1 MTAHW
6 SLLLDKILMSQAKT
20 LPIQTHSP
28 TLATLLSLIVPGSG
42 QAYVGRRERGV
53 FILLTAALLIF
64 LLGWLNLWVLA
75 PLGLPFWLWQAW
87 EARLYAQGRNPGTA
101 RLVLAAALPFY
112 AVGWQVTQIDVSRV
126 ITSAPKV
133 VPFVTGL
140 VQPSYFDRQIDYSAV
155 PAAIEIPC
163 SPSPAAAP
171 TPASGPSIHLNAACA
186 MPGETVAITGAGF
199 APETEGEIWFQNA
212 IGDRAR
218 ARGTDG
224 LLAFAADESGTF
236 SIEAVMPAVANT
248 DPQTHRL
255 EARYITAVGP
265 LRLSETSWLVIGRM
279 GETIAQALM
288 ATTLGAILAVLVS
301 FFAARNLMRVN
312 PATQAVYYVM
322 RTLLNILRAVEPL
335 IMAIVFVVWVGLGPF
350 AGVLALTV
358 HSIAALG
365 KLYSEAIESI
375 EPGPIEA
382 ITATGADR
390 LQVIWY
396 GVLPQVWPPFIA
408 FTVYRWD
415 INVRMST
422 IIGFVG
428 GGGIGFLLQQWI
440 RLTDFRAAGAAIW
453 AIAVVVTV
461 LDFLSSEVRKRVV

>member
-1 MTAHW
+1 
-6 SLLLDKILMSQAKT
+6 MSQAT
-20 LPIQTHSP
+20 LHAPTHNP
-28 TLATLLSLIVPGSG
+28 TLATLFSLIAPGAG
-42 QAYVGRRERGV
+42 QVYVGRRERG
-53 FILLTAALLIF
+53 ALIF
-64 LLGWLNLWVLA
+64 LMVGVLLALLAWLNLWVLA

-87 EARLYAQGRNPGTA
+87 EARLYAQGKKPGTM
-101 RLVLAAALPFY
+101 RLVLSVALLVY
-112 AVGWQVTQIDVSRV
+112 AIGWQVTQIDISRV
-126 ITSAPKV
+126 IVNAPKV
-133 VPFVTGL
+133 APFVTGL
-140 VQPSYFDRQIDYSAV
+140 VQPSYLDRQIDYSTAQAGV
-155 PAAIEIPC
+155 EIPC
-163 SPSPAAAP
+163 SPAPVAAPAADH
-171 TPASGPSIHLNAACA
+171 GPVIHLSAACA
-186 MPGETVAITGAGF
+186 NPGDVVTITGAGF
-199 APETEGEIWFQNA
+199 PAGVEGEIWFQNA

-218 ARGTDG
+218 IRTDDG
-224 LLAFAADESGTF
+224 LLGFVADADGAFAVDAE
-236 SIEAVMPAVANT
+236 MPTVANS
-248 DPQTHRL
+248 DPQIHQL
-255 EARYITAVGP
+255 EARYITYTGP
-265 LRLSETSWLVIGRM
+265 LRLSNTTHLVAGRM

-288 ATTLGAILAVLVS
+288 ATTLGAIFAVLIS
-301 FFAARNLMRVN
+301 FLAARNLMRVN
-312 PATQAVYYVM
+312 PATMAVYYIT

-350 AGVLALTV
+350 AGVMALAV

-382 ITATGADR
+382 VTATGADR